1 MARLHPGKTLFDQYL
16 KPNDLSQN
24 QLARAL
30 NVPPRRINEIVL
42 GKRAI
47 TADTAVRLG
56 FFFGNS
62 ATYWMHLQS
71 EYEIGQ
77 VQANVTTRL
86 HMVQPLYMDEKK
98 LKSDQQDIE
107 SAPDKSTPR
116 NIRKRIM
123 RWSHV

>member
-16 KPNDLSQN
+16 KPNGLSQN
-24 QLARAL
+24 QLARAI
-30 NVPPRRINEIVL
+30 NVPPRRINEIIL
-42 GKRAI
+42 GKRAV

-86 HMVQPLYMDEKK
+86 HMIQPLYMDEEK
-98 LKSDQQDIE
+98 LKSGAPAIQ
-107 SAPDKSTPR
+107 SKPDKNKKK

-123 RWSHV
+123 R

>member
-71 EYEIGQ
+71 EYEIGL

-86 HMVQPLYMDEKK
+86 HMVQPLYMDEEK
-98 LKSDQQDIE
+98 LKSDAQNIE
-107 SAPDKSTPR
+107 STPDKNKPK

-123 RWSHV
+123 R

>member
-1 MARLHPGKTLFDQYL
+1 MARLHPGKTLFDQYI
-16 KPNDLSQN
+16 KPNGLSQN
-24 QLARAL
+24 QLARAI

-62 ATYWMHLQS
+62 ASYWMHLQS

-86 HMVQPLYMDEKK
+86 HMIQPIYMDEKK
-98 LKSDQQDIE
+98 LKSGVPDIE
-107 SAPDKSTPR
+107 SKTDKNKVK

-123 RWSHV
+123 R

>member
-16 KPNDLSQN
+16 KPNGLSQN
-24 QLARAL
+24 QLARAI
-30 NVPPRRINEIVL
+30 NVPPRRINEIIL
-42 GKRAI
+42 GKRAV
-47 TADTAVRLG
+47 TADTALRLG

-77 VQANVTTRL
+77 VMANVTTRL
-86 HMVQPLYMDEKK
+86 HMIQPLYMNEKK
-98 LKSDQQDIE
+98 LKSGTPDIKPD
-107 SAPDKSTPR
+107 PDKNTAK

-123 RWSHV
+123 R

>member
-16 KPNDLSQN
+16 KPNGLSQN
-24 QLARAL
+24 QLARAI

-42 GKRAI
+42 GKRAV

-86 HMVQPLYMDEKK
+86 HMIQPIYMDEGK
-98 LKSDQQDIE
+98 LKSGVPDIE
-107 SAPDKSTPR
+107 SKPEKNKIKS
-116 NIRKRIM
+116 IRQRIM
-123 RWSHV
+123 R

>member
-1 MARLHPGKTLFDQYL
+1 MSRLHPGKTLFDQYL
-16 KPNDLSQN
+16 KPNGLSQN

-30 NVPPRRINEIVL
+30 NVPPRRINEIIL
-42 GKRAI
+42 GKRSI

-62 ATYWMHLQS
+62 ASYWMHLQS

-86 HMVQPLYMDEKK
+86 HIIQPLYMDEEK
-98 LKSDQQDIE
+98 LKSGAQDI
-107 SAPDKSTPR
+107 APTPDKNKPK

-123 RWSHV
+123 R